1 MLHAEALSPIAPI
14 PAPLAALQVPANLAI
29 SEPDAPRMF
38 EVTFSAVEMD
48 GQNLWREQAEVA
60 FGQFGEAIRL
70 AELRGKSE
78 LLICNIAPWIKIG
91 IDDTSQVSE
100 IELHILKI
108 LSAACQFLGRRMP
121 ECRLD
126 LRHGEFGIRCYMGR
140 DMPSDHVF
148 EEDLLSDSR

>member
-1 MLHAEALSPIAPI
+1 MLHAEAISPIAAI
-14 PAPLAALQVPANLAI
+14 PAPLHALQIPADIAI
-29 SEPDAPRMF
+29 SEPEAPRMF

-48 GQNLWREQAEVA
+48 GQNLWREQAKIA

-70 AELRGKSE
+70 AEIRGKSE

-91 IDDTSQVSE
+91 IDDTSQVTE
-100 IELHILKI
+100 VENHILEI

-140 DMPSDHVF
+140 DKPSDHLF